1 MYMSWSIQ
9 PFDPQSASEETVR
22 PVHEFLVAIEAEL
35 EPEDPPRSLEY
46 TVSNFRS
53 YGLISSQKIITF
65 YAWSGNLAIGRVFLS
80 VGNEAENRHM
90 LWCDVAVL
98 ATHRGRGIGRALFE
112 KAVEVAEA
120 EGRRLIIGSTD
131 SAVPAG
137 EAFARRTGAS
147 VGLID
152 ATSELRLSGLDPEI
166 LVAWQRAAPTHEF
179 QLLTWLGPYPEEYL
193 ARMTALHEVM
203 NTAPKGDLDYE
214 DERVTPENLRE
225 WEAYAAARGV
235 EPWTVVA
242 QHIASGEL
250 VGYTEVDWRP
260 DKPGLLT
267 QSGTVVNPA
276 FRGRGLGRWLKAT
289 MLDLVLRER
298 QQVTRVRTLN
308 ADSNESM
315 LRINEAL
322 GFRQLRTETEWQV
335 GTDRAREFLDT
346 RSPRE

>member
-1 MYMSWSIQ
+1 MSWSIQ

-53 YGLISSQKIITF
+53 YGLISSQTIVTF
-65 YAWSGNLAIGRVFLS
+65 YAWSGKMAVDRVFVE
-80 VGNEAENRHM
+80 VGNEEENRHM
-90 LWCDVAVL
+90 LWADVAVL
-98 ATHRGRGIGRALFE
+98 ATHRRRGIGRALFE

-137 EAFARRTGAS
+137 EAFVRRTGAS
-147 VGLID
+147 VGLIE
-152 ATSELRLSGLDPEI
+152 ATSELRLSGLDHDI
-166 LVAWQRAAPTHEF
+166 LAAWQRAAPTHEF
-179 QLLTWLGPYPEEYL
+179 RLLTWLGPYPEEYME
-193 ARMTALHEVM
+193 RMAALHEVM

-214 DERVTPENLRE
+214 DERVTPEDLRE

-242 QHIASGEL
+242 QHKSSGEL
-250 VGYTEVDWRP
+250 VGYTGVDWRP
-260 DKPGLLT
+260 DKPGLLD
-267 QSGTVVNPA
+267 QSGTVVNPKY
-276 FRGRGLGRWLKAT
+276 RRRGLGRWLKAT

-298 QQVTRVRTLN
+298 QQVTRVRTSN
-308 ADSNESM
+308 AYSNESM

-335 GTDRAREFLDT
+335 ATERAREYLT
-346 RSPRE
+346 SSKGSL